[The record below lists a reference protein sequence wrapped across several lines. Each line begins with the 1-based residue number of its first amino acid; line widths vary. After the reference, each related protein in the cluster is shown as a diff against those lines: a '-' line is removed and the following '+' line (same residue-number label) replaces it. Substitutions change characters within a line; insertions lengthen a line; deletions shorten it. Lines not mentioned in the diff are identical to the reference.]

1 MNSEKHRRL
10 FPPSFDLEIYKNN
23 SSDLQHF
30 KNDDLY
36 FHYLTHGCAEGRL
49 AGSIKGRHD
58 LASFIRGAGFLST
71 LEIGPFDCP
80 VLIGENVKY
89 FDVLSKEELIE
100 RAKKIGR
107 TQNLH
112 NIPFIDFISSD
123 ASLDSVK
130 EKFDLILSC
139 HAIEHQLDF
148 IQHMNDVS
156 KNLKQNGYY
165 VIICPDKRYCF
176 DHFIPETTIA
186 EIIFRHFNPSKNHS
200 IKSVIEHRAL
210 TCHNDAARHWAGDH
224 GEYPHDVQRVKNAI
238 EEYRH
243 FSNIGQYI
251 DVHAF
256 QFTPHSFHD
265 NMRLLF
271 EMSFTDLIVEEI
283 YPTLKNNLEFFVVLQ
298 KTSHFQKTQI

>member
-1 MNSEKHRRL
+1 MDSEKHKKL

-23 SSDLQHF
+23 HSDLQNL

-49 AGSIKGRHD
+49 ASSIKCRHD
-58 LASFIRGAGFLST
+58 LSSFIRGAGFLST

-107 TQNLH
+107 TQNIH

-148 IQHMNDVS
+148 IQHLNDVS
-156 KNLKQNGYY
+156 NILKQDGYY
-165 VIICPDKRYCF
+165 VIICPPCF
-176 DHFIPETTIA
+176 AIRQ
-186 EIIFRHFNPSKNHS
+186 FRKMKWN
-200 IKSVIEHRAL
+200 
-210 TCHNDAARHWAGDH
+210 
-224 GEYPHDVQRVKNAI
+224 
-238 EEYRH
+238 
-243 FSNIGQYI
+243 
-251 DVHAF
+251 
-256 QFTPHSFHD
+256 
-265 NMRLLF
+265 
-271 EMSFTDLIVEEI
+271 
-283 YPTLKNNLEFFVVLQ
+283 
-298 KTSHFQKTQI
+298 